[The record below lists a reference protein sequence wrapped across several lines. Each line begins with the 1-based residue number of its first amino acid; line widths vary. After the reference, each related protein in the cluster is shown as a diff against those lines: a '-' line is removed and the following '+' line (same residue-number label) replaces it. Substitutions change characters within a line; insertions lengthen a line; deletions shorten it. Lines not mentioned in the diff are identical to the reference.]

1 MGGCYKPKKENVVKL
16 KKYLT
21 KDKKQ
26 KDGKNS
32 MMSIKINLNFPRK
45 RLGILK

>member
-26 KDGKNS
+26 KDGKPKYT
-32 MMSIKINLNFPRK
+32 IV
-45 RLGILK
+45 LGGVTQ